1 MIKYNRINDYTVE
14 ELQIMAN
21 ESISIAGM
29 IKKLK
34 YKSPAG
40 GTYSVVKKYL
50 KLYNINTDHW
60 KGMAW
65 SKDEQIKDW
74 SEYSGH
80 QNCKKH
86 LIKKRGQLC
95 ENCNLSSWLK
105 NPINL
110 EVHHIDGNRTNNNYD
125 NLKLLCPNCH
135 SFTDS
140 WRKRVTKN

>member
-1 MIKYNRINDYTVE
+1 MVKYNRIKNYTTE
-14 ELQIMAN
+14 QLQIMAN

-29 IKKLK
+29 IKKLN

-95 ENCNLSSWLK
+95 ENCNLSLWLK
-105 NPINL
+105 NKIKL
-110 EVHHIDGNRTNNNYD
+110 EIHHIDGDRTNNNYN
-125 NLKLLCPNCH
+125 NLQLLCPNCH
-135 SFTDS
+135 SYTNS
-140 WRKRVTKN
+140 WRKRITKN